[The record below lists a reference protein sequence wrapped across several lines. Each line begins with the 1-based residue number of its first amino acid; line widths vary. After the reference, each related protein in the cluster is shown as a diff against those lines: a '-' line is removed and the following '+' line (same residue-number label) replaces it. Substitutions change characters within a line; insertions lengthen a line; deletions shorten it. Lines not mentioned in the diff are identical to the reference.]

1 MRWTALLFS
10 LVSAPLLAAGFPLS
24 ADDVLVQQG
33 RQLLAREHPD
43 VMRHMGRNDGFGG
56 ASSAQIAR
64 AMLSDAPALIAEAR
78 SKMVIEPQGPGMW
91 LIRFPYVN
99 VAVIETRDSLVL
111 FDSGYASIGHVLKD
125 VLPTLSKK
133 PLKTIILSH
142 THVDHSYGARA
153 LVQQT
158 PRPTV
163 IASAEMLD
171 AIETDLRLGGS
182 IGRYNNQ
189 PLALQP
195 TDKSHV
201 VVPDVTFKGRKTF
214 RIGGEDFVLIHAPG
228 ETEDQIWM
236 WIPGR
241 KTIVTADYVQGFL
254 PNAGNGKRMQRY
266 VEDWSAAMREMAA
279 LKPERMLPM
288 HGAAVSG
295 TPQITQM
302 LTTYSDALD
311 HIVDQTIARL
321 NAGDRKDAI
330 AASIHWPEKFAKNP
344 LLDPQYNR
352 PEDIARMVMKRWT
365 GWWDDVPSHFA
376 AMPFEAEAREAVA
389 LAGGVEAIDARAR
402 ALLPV
407 NSKLAARLADWAYF
421 AAPDSPKALRLAID
435 VYLARLS
442 EPDMPVQ
449 EGLIYFDMAARARA
463 RLEKLTPPPSPKP

>member
-1 MRWTALLFS
+1 M
-10 LVSAPLLAAGFPLS
+10 
-24 ADDVLVQQG
+24 
-33 RQLLAREHPD
+33 
-43 VMRHMGRNDGFGG
+43 
-56 ASSAQIAR
+56 
-64 AMLSDAPALIAEAR
+64 
-78 SKMVIEPQGPGMW
+78 
-91 LIRFPYVN
+91 
-99 VAVIETRDSLVL
+99 
-111 FDSGYASIGHVLKD
+111 
-125 VLPTLSKK
+125 
-133 PLKTIILSH
+133 
-142 THVDHSYGARA
+142 
-153 LVQQT
+153 
-158 PRPTV
+158 
-163 IASAEMLD
+163 
-171 AIETDLRLGGS
+171 
-182 IGRYNNQ
+182 
-189 PLALQP
+189 
-195 TDKSHV
+195 
-201 VVPDVTFKGRKTF
+201 
-214 RIGGEDFVLIHAPG
+214 IHAPG

-236 WIPGR
+236 WMPGR

-266 VEDWSAAMREMAA
+266 VEEWSAAMREMAA

-311 HIVDQTIARL
+311 HIVAQAVARL

-330 AASIHWPEKFAKNP
+330 AASIDWPEKFANNP

-389 LAGGVEAIDARAR
+389 LAGGLDAIDARAR

-421 AAPDSPKALRLAID
+421 AAPDNPKALRLAID

-449 EGLIYFDMAARARA
+449 EGLIYLDMAARARA
-463 RLEKLTPPPSPKP
+463 QLEKLTPPPVPKP